1 MNSVDKAADGFAEV
15 ARYTL
20 DKPVGE
26 GALWNEDRSTAW
38 RMKDGNIA
46 KKKKKASVFG
56 GSGKD
61 EEISLEEAAR
71 IAAVLGLIVPT
82 RDVEDMSMQTDA
94 GASFKYDGPVNE
106 RNKAHGRGT
115 ARYENGDVFNGDFYD
130 GTRHGVGTYCYAK
143 SGNAEV
149 GEYDRGTTVR
159 VGARWSS
166 TRARGGTPSRP
177 SSTMAPREKA
187 STNMT
192 TSRTSGL
199 TCHTSIMCP
208 SMCTPTPLLT

>member
-94 GASFKYDGPVNE
+94 GALFKYDGPVNE

-166 TRARGGTPSRP
+166 TRKAACLMKDGKR
-177 SSTMAPREKA
+177 AEKISLEEA
-187 STNMT
+187 EAIATRLGLFVPPIIT
-192 TSRTSGL
+192 TS
-199 TCHTSIMCP
+199 
-208 SMCTPTPLLT
+208 